1 MGVLCFP
8 LLIDSPSSSGRWLEP
23 EEIRYLELR
32 QIARRVGTTVDHKE
46 KHFDSSALWA
56 VVTDWKVYLLT
67 LGSWSN
73 AVPN

>member
-1 MGVLCFP
+1 MGILCFP
-8 LLIDSPSSSGRWLEP
+8 LLIDSPSLSGGWLEP

-32 QIARRVGTTVDHKE
+32 QIARRVSSTADEKA
-46 KHFDSSALWA
+46 KHFDKSALWA